1 MRLGK
6 TQVEFE
12 RGYYVMD
19 LLDVL
24 EAETRRKAGETLDAL
39 NVNVMSHSTSV
50 EDFRAYTDGLR
61 NAAGFMQS
69 SVPKYDENAIKLLRA
84 ELRMG
89 AR

>member
-1 MRLGK
+1 MGK

-50 EDFRAYTDGLR
+50 EDFRSYTDGLR
-61 NAAGFMQS
+61 NAAGFKQAS
-69 SVPKYDENAIKLLRA
+69 APKYDEAAIKLLRA
-84 ELRMG
+84 ELRIG

>member
-1 MRLGK
+1 MGK

-61 NAAGFMQS
+61 NAAGFKQDS
-69 SVPKYDENAIKLLRA
+69 APKYDEAGIKLLRDQM
-84 ELRMG
+84 RIG

>member
-24 EAETRRKAGETLDAL
+24 EAETRRRAGETLDTL
-39 NVNVMSHSTSV
+39 NVNVMSHSTSP
-50 EDFRAYTDGLR
+50 EDFRKYADGLR
-61 NAAGFMQS
+61 TMAGFARDS
-69 SVPKYDENAIKLLRA
+69 APKYDEAGIKELRA
-84 ELRMG
+84 LMRIG

>member
-1 MRLGK
+1 
-6 TQVEFE
+6 VEFE

-39 NVNVMSHSTSV
+39 NVNVMSHTTSV
-50 EDFRAYTDGLR
+50 DDFRSYADGLR
-61 NAAGFMQS
+61 NAAGFTQS
-69 SVPKYDENAIKLLRA
+69 SAPKYDEIGIKLLR
-84 ELRMG
+84 EQMRMG

>member
-1 MRLGK
+1 
-6 TQVEFE
+6 
-12 RGYYVMD
+12 MD

-61 NAAGFMQS
+61 NAAGFKQS
-69 SVPKYDENAIKLLRA
+69 SAPKYDEAAIKLLRDQM
-84 ELRMG
+84 RMG